1 MIGVPVSSKSAV
13 QILSKEVD
21 EVVAVVIPE
30 EFYGVG
36 AFYEN
41 FEQVSDE
48 EVMFYLDKFREL
60 RKAG

>member
-1 MIGVPVSSKSAV
+1 
-13 QILSKEVD
+13 VD
-21 EVVAVVIPE
+21 EVVAVIIPE

-48 EVMFYLDKFREL
+48 EVMFCLNKLSEL

>member
-1 MIGVPVSSKSAV
+1 MLHA
-13 QILSKEVD
+13 
-21 EVVAVVIPE
+21 PE

-48 EVMFYLDKFREL
+48 QVSYYLEKHRREYVPVA
-60 RKAG
+60 RVA